1 MSDAAPKSDRLA
13 RMKHHLQSLKATCL
27 KHAEYNEAL
36 KRHMNTGGP
45 DDLPPRDPS
54 SGILS
59 DIVSRRMKELPEAE
73 RQRIYCAATE
83 DLKRIFS
90 K

>member
-1 MSDAAPKSDRLA
+1 MSENDRLA
-13 RMKHHLQSLKATCL
+13 RMKRHLQSLTSTCL
-27 KHAEYNEAL
+27 KYAEYNEAL

-59 DIVSRRMKELPEAE
+59 DIGIVLQRMKELPEEERSRVYRAAE
-73 RQRIYCAATE
+73 ADR
-83 DLKRIFS
+83 KRIFS